1 MSNESLVKACKK
13 QCTSFKKEH
22 FDEACQCKSRQT
34 IFVKFTKVNKVY
46 EREKHMNVVANSNK
60 LKSTMFKKSN
70 CFFFSNEVIF
80 FDIFSGCGLIESQMN
95 KRKNMVTDL
104 T

>member
-46 EREKHMNVVANSNK
+46 EREKHMNFLADSNK
-60 LKSTMFKKSN
+60 LKYN
-70 CFFFSNEVIF
+70 V
-80 FDIFSGCGLIESQMN
+80 
-95 KRKNMVTDL
+95 RKN
-104 T
+104 